1 MKAVFSIAIRLNIN
15 KILTLKFY
23 KNKKHV
29 IKGLSMQFKL
39 SLLTGSLLA
48 ALALTGCGSDSDTS
62 TSTAPE
68 TKTITA
74 IDGYLVSAKVSV
86 DTNNDNQCDKELG
99 KTIANGKFNLPKQYE
114 SNKLCIDAIAKE
126 TQDEDRGLV
135 IKAFSLQAPAG
146 SDVVTPLTNLVAQ
159 SMAKDSDLSLED
171 AQTKVIETL
180 KNGGL
185 SVSKEDA
192 FGDYVA
198 NKNNEDKTLASSQL
212 LVIAESL
219 TDHNDKTLEQQLA
232 ITQELSKEVQNKT
245 VEELNDF
252 APTIT
257 VDSETGTVTVKPN
270 QRPQIVDNAS
280 IKPQTIKQGESIAP
294 IALTNLFSDDTSA
307 ELKYSIESISAS
319 INTLSI
325 QNNEIVGS
333 INAAGTFSFQV
344 FATDEDNAR
353 SKPITF
359 SVTVEGNEQPE
370 PQPNFEGKTWYVIE
384 EGYSNGTTKTNY
396 PQTWCDSIRLENGI
410 VYYNQRSD
418 KNRNSCSDANEE
430 SGTYTVKDNTFTLS
444 FTENDETE
452 TLTLNVVNQKI
463 KLENS
468 EIVTL
473 TEKDSTERYTYFEK
487 QSDAEKRLNVK
498 SDGTADVRDIPT
510 VLPTMSDAT
519 YQLGSYSVQMYQDG
533 ETNKVKLW
541 LDSQNGFSCADAGEF
556 YQYFVLTSSTFGD
569 KGRVY
574 SKVPNS
580 DIFMCTDSKKNNIST
595 AVIDFTIPFA
605 LKVNENYSLIG
616 SVFDR
621 DKEALESVKL
631 NLIWT
636 GQSNND

>member
-1 MKAVFSIAIRLNIN
+1 
-15 KILTLKFY
+15 
-23 KNKKHV
+23 
-29 IKGLSMQFKL
+29 MQFKL
-39 SLLTGSLLA
+39 SLVAASLLA
-48 ALALTGCGSDSDTS
+48 TLTLTGCNDDSS
-62 TSTAPE
+62 TTTAPE

-99 KTIANGKFNLPKQYE
+99 KTIANGKFDLPKQYE

-135 IKAFSLQAPAG
+135 VKEFSLHAPAG

-180 KNGGL
+180 NNGGL

-198 NKNNEDKTLASSQL
+198 NKNNEGKALVSSQL

-219 TDHNDKTLEQQLA
+219 TDHNDKTLEQQLT
-232 ITQELSKEVQNKT
+232 ITQELSNEVQNKT

-280 IKPQTIKQGESIAP
+280 IKSQTIKQGESIAP

-307 ELKYSIESISAS
+307 EIKYSLESINAS

-333 INAAGTFSFQV
+333 INVAGTFSFQV

-370 PQPNFEGKTWYVIE
+370 PEPQPNFEGQTWYMIE
-384 EGYSNGTTKTNY
+384 EGYSNGTNETSY

-418 KNRNSCSDANEE
+418 KNRNSCSEANEE

-444 FTENDETE
+444 FTEDGETE
-452 TLTLNVVNQKI
+452 TLTLNVVNQKV
-463 KLENS
+463 KLENT

-473 TEKDSTERYTYFEK
+473 SEEDNTERYTYFENK
-487 QSDAEKRLNVK
+487 ADAEKRLNVK
-498 SDGTADVRDIPT
+498 SDGAANVRDIPT
-510 VLPTMSDAT
+510 VLPTMSDAI

-541 LDSQNGFSCADAGEF
+541 LDSQNGFSCKDAEEF
-556 YQYFVLTSSTFGD
+556 YQYFVLTSSTFGNE
-569 KGRVY
+569 GRVY
-574 SKVPNS
+574 SKEPNS
-580 DIFMCTDSKKNNIST
+580 DKFMCADVTEENNIST

-616 SVFDR
+616 SVYHL

>member
-1 MKAVFSIAIRLNIN
+1 MKFNKTLIA
-15 KILTLKFY
+15 T
-23 KNKKHV
+23 
-29 IKGLSMQFKL
+29 
-39 SLLTGSLLA
+39 SLLA
-48 ALALTGCGSDSDTS
+48 ALTLSGCGSDSNNSDTS
-62 TSTAPE
+62 TPPTDSK
-68 TKTITA
+68 TKTITV
-74 IDGYLVSAKVSV
+74 IDGYLVNAKVSV
-86 DTNNDNQCDKELG
+86 DTNDDNQCDKELG
-99 KTIANGKFNLPKQYE
+99 KTITNGKFNLPKQYE
-114 SNKLCIDAIAKE
+114 SNKLCVDAIAKE

-135 IKAFSLQAPAG
+135 VKPFSLHAPAG

-180 KNGGL
+180 NNNGL
-185 SVSKEDA
+185 SVSKEDV
-192 FGDYVA
+192 FGDYIA
-198 NKNNEDKTLASSQL
+198 NKNNEDKALVSSQL

-219 TDHNDKTLEQQLA
+219 TDNNDKTLEQQLA

-252 APTIT
+252 APTVT

-280 IKPQTIKQGESIAP
+280 IKSQSIKQGESIAP

-307 ELKYSIESISAS
+307 ELKYSLESIGTS

-333 INAAGTFSFQV
+333 INVAGTFSFQV

-370 PQPNFEGKTWYVIE
+370 PEPQPNFEGKTWYVIE
-384 EGYSNGTTKTNY
+384 TGSSNGTTSTTY

-418 KNRNSCSDANEE
+418 ENRNSCSEANEE

-444 FTENDETE
+444 FTENSETE

-473 TEKDSTERYTYFEK
+473 TEKDNTERYTYFENK
-487 QSDAEKRLNVK
+487 ADAEKRLNVK
-498 SDGTADVRDIPT
+498 SDGAADVRDIPT
-510 VLPTMSDAT
+510 VLPTMSDAM

-580 DIFMCTDSKKNNIST
+580 NIFMCTDSKENNIST

>member
-1 MKAVFSIAIRLNIN
+1 
-15 KILTLKFY
+15 
-23 KNKKHV
+23 
-29 IKGLSMQFKL
+29 MQFKL
-39 SLLTGSLLA
+39 SLVAASLLTT
-48 ALALTGCGSDSDTS
+48 LTLTGCNDDSSS
-62 TSTAPE
+62 TTTAPE
-68 TKTITA
+68 TKAITA

-114 SNKLCIDAIAKE
+114 SNKLCVDAIAKE

-135 IKAFSLQAPAG
+135 VKPFSLHAPAG

-180 KNGGL
+180 NNNGL
-185 SVSKEDA
+185 SVSKEDV

-198 NKNNEDKTLASSQL
+198 NKNNEDKALVSSQL

-219 TDHNDKTLEQQLA
+219 TDNNDKTLEQQLA

-252 APTIT
+252 APTVT

-280 IKPQTIKQGESIAP
+280 IKYQSIKQGESIAP

-307 ELKYSIESISAS
+307 ELKYSLESIGTS

-333 INAAGTFSFQV
+333 INVAGTFSFQV

-370 PQPNFEGKTWYVIE
+370 PEPQPNFEGKTWYVIE
-384 EGYSNGTTKTNY
+384 TGSSNGTTSTTY

-418 KNRNSCSDANEE
+418 ENRNSCSEANEE

-444 FTENDETE
+444 FTENSETE

-473 TEKDSTERYTYFEK
+473 TEKDNTERYTYFENK
-487 QSDAEKRLNVK
+487 ADAEKRLNVK
-498 SDGTADVRDIPT
+498 SDGAADVRDIPT
-510 VLPTMSDAT
+510 VLPTMSDAM

-574 SKVPNS
+574 SQMPGTDK
-580 DIFMCTDSKKNNIST
+580 FMCADVKENNIST

>member
-1 MKAVFSIAIRLNIN
+1 
-15 KILTLKFY
+15 
-23 KNKKHV
+23 
-29 IKGLSMQFKL
+29 MQFKL
-39 SLLTGSLLA
+39 SLVAASLLA
-48 ALALTGCGSDSDTS
+48 TLTLTGCNDDSSSET
-62 TSTAPE
+62 PVE
-68 TKTITA
+68 TKAITA
-74 IDGYLVSAKVSV
+74 IDGYLVNAKVSV
-86 DTNNDNQCDKELG
+86 DTDNDNQCDKELG

-114 SNKLCIDAIAKE
+114 SNKLCIEAIAKE

-135 IKAFSLQAPAG
+135 MTAFSLHAPAG

-185 SVSKEDA
+185 SVSKEDV

-198 NKNNEDKTLASSQL
+198 SKNNEGKALVSSQL

-219 TDHNDKTLEQQLA
+219 TDHNDKTLEQQLT
-232 ITQELSKEVQNKT
+232 ITQELSNEVHNKT

-280 IKPQTIKQGESIAP
+280 IKSQSIKQGESIAP

-307 ELKYSIESISAS
+307 ELKYSLESIGTS

-333 INAAGTFSFQV
+333 INVAGTFSFQV

-370 PQPNFEGKTWYVIE
+370 PELQPNFEGKTWYVIE
-384 EGYSNGTTKTNY
+384 TGSSNGTTSTTY

-418 KNRNSCSDANEE
+418 ENRNSCSEANEE

-444 FTENDETE
+444 FTENSETE

-473 TEKDSTERYTYFEK
+473 SEKDNTERYTYFENK
-487 QSDAEKRLNVK
+487 ADAEKRLNVK
-498 SDGTADVRDIPT
+498 SDGAADVRDIPT
-510 VLPTMSDAT
+510 VLPTMSDAM

-580 DIFMCTDSKKNNIST
+580 NIFMCTDSKENNIST

>member
-1 MKAVFSIAIRLNIN
+1 
-15 KILTLKFY
+15 
-23 KNKKHV
+23 
-29 IKGLSMQFKL
+29 MQFKL
-39 SLLTGSLLA
+39 SLVAASLLA
-48 ALALTGCGSDSDTS
+48 TLTLTGCNDDSS
-62 TSTAPE
+62 TTTAPE

-99 KTIANGKFNLPKQYE
+99 KTIANGKFDLPKQYE

-135 IKAFSLQAPAG
+135 VKEFSLHAPAG

-180 KNGGL
+180 NNGGL
-185 SVSKEDA
+185 SISKEDA

-198 NKNNEDKTLASSQL
+198 NKNNEGKALVSSQL

-219 TDHNDKTLEQQLA
+219 TDHNDKTLEQQLT
-232 ITQELSKEVQNKT
+232 ITQELSNEVQNKT

-280 IKPQTIKQGESIAP
+280 IKSQTIKQGESIAP

-307 ELKYSIESISAS
+307 EIKYSLESINAS

-333 INAAGTFSFQV
+333 INVAGTFSFQV

-359 SVTVEGNEQPE
+359 NVTVEGNEQPE
-370 PQPNFEGKTWYVIE
+370 PEPQPNFEGQTWYMIE
-384 EGYSNGTTKTNY
+384 DGYSNGTNETSY

-418 KNRNSCSDANEE
+418 KNRNSCSEANEE

-444 FTENDETE
+444 FTEDGETE
-452 TLTLNVVNQKI
+452 TLTLNVVNQKV
-463 KLENS
+463 KLENT

-473 TEKDSTERYTYFEK
+473 SEEDNTERYTYFENK
-487 QSDAEKRLNVK
+487 ADAEKRLNVK
-498 SDGTADVRDIPT
+498 SDGAANVRDIPT
-510 VLPTMSDAT
+510 VLPTMSDAM

-541 LDSQNGFSCADAGEF
+541 LDSQNGFSCKDAEEF
-556 YQYFVLTSSTFGD
+556 YQYFVLTSSTFGNE
-569 KGRVY
+569 GRVY
-574 SKVPNS
+574 SKEPNS
-580 DIFMCTDSKKNNIST
+580 DKFMCADVTEENNIST

-616 SVFDR
+616 SVYHL

>member
-1 MKAVFSIAIRLNIN
+1 MKFNKTLIA
-15 KILTLKFY
+15 T
-23 KNKKHV
+23 
-29 IKGLSMQFKL
+29 
-39 SLLTGSLLA
+39 SLLA
-48 ALALTGCGSDSDTS
+48 ALALSGCNNNSS
-62 TSTAPE
+62 TTTAPE

-86 DTNNDNQCDKELG
+86 DTDNDNQCDKELG

-114 SNKLCIDAIAKE
+114 SNKLCIEAIAKE

-135 IKAFSLQAPAG
+135 MKDFSLHAPAG

-171 AQTKVIETL
+171 AQTKVIEAL
-180 KNGGL
+180 NNNGL
-185 SVSKEDA
+185 SVSKEDV

-198 NKNNEDKTLASSQL
+198 NKNNESKELVSSQL

-219 TDHNDKTLEQQLA
+219 TDNNDKTLEQQLA
-232 ITQELSKEVQNKT
+232 ITQDLSKEVENKT

-252 APTIT
+252 APTVT

-270 QRPQIVDNAS
+270 QRPQLVDNAS
-280 IKPQTIKQGESIAP
+280 IKSQSIKQGESIAP

-307 ELKYSIESISAS
+307 ELKYSLESIGTS

-333 INAAGTFSFQV
+333 INVAGTFSFQV

-370 PQPNFEGKTWYVIE
+370 PEPQPNFEGKTWYVIE
-384 EGYSNGTTKTNY
+384 EGSSNGTTEANY

-418 KNRNSCSDANEE
+418 ENRNSCSEANEE

-444 FTENDETE
+444 FTENNETE

-463 KLENS
+463 KLENT

-473 TEKDSTERYTYFEK
+473 SEEDNTERYTYFENK
-487 QSDAEKRLNVK
+487 ADAEKRLNIK
-498 SDGTADVRDIPT
+498 SDGAADVRDIPT
-510 VLPTMSDAT
+510 VLPTMSDAM

-541 LDSQNGFSCADAGEF
+541 LDSQNGFSCKDAEEF

-574 SKVPNS
+574 SQMPGTDK
-580 DIFMCTDSKKNNIST
+580 FMCADVKENNIST

>member
-1 MKAVFSIAIRLNIN
+1 
-15 KILTLKFY
+15 
-23 KNKKHV
+23 
-29 IKGLSMQFKL
+29 MQFKL
-39 SLLTGSLLA
+39 SLVAASLLA
-48 ALALTGCGSDSDTS
+48 TLTLTGCNNDSS
-62 TSTAPE
+62 TTTAPE

-99 KTIANGKFNLPKQYE
+99 KTIANGKFDLPKQYE

-135 IKAFSLQAPAG
+135 VKEFSLHAPAG

-180 KNGGL
+180 NNGGL

-198 NKNNEDKTLASSQL
+198 NKNNEGKALVSSQL

-219 TDHNDKTLEQQLA
+219 TDHNDKTLEQQLT
-232 ITQELSKEVQNKT
+232 ITQELSNEVQNKT

-280 IKPQTIKQGESIAP
+280 IKSQTIKQGESIAP

-307 ELKYSIESISAS
+307 EIKYSLESINAS

-333 INAAGTFSFQV
+333 INVAGTFSFQV

-370 PQPNFEGKTWYVIE
+370 PEPQPNFEGQTWYMIE
-384 EGYSNGTTKTNY
+384 EGYSNGTNETSY

-418 KNRNSCSDANEE
+418 KNRNSCSEANEE

-444 FTENDETE
+444 FTEDGETE
-452 TLTLNVVNQKI
+452 TLTLNVVNQKV
-463 KLENS
+463 KLENT

-473 TEKDSTERYTYFEK
+473 SEEDNTERYTYFENK
-487 QSDAEKRLNVK
+487 ADAEKRLNVK
-498 SDGTADVRDIPT
+498 SDGAANVRDIPT
-510 VLPTMSDAT
+510 VLPTMSDAM

-541 LDSQNGFSCADAGEF
+541 LDSQNGFSCKDAEEF
-556 YQYFVLTSSTFGD
+556 YQYFVLTSSTFGNE
-569 KGRVY
+569 GRVY
-574 SKVPNS
+574 SKEPNS
-580 DIFMCTDSKKNNIST
+580 DKFMCADVTEENNIST

-616 SVFDR
+616 SVYHL